1 MRTIKTVTCLLLLV
15 PILSGGCIGKG
26 TVKPTKMYIFHAM
39 RSPQQAETH
48 VKTNNAVIGIERME
62 LAGYLK
68 RPHIITR
75 VDGNEIHL
83 ADFARWAEP
92 LEDGIPKVLAE
103 NLSLLLG
110 TEKVL
115 TAPWKGFVNVDYHVF
130 INVIQL
136 DARFDGEAVLAVRWG
151 VAEGNVKESPFF
163 MKISTYRK
171 PLSGSSYNAVVAAE
185 NSLLEDLSRDVAAEI
200 AGMAAK

>member
-1 MRTIKTVTCLLLLV
+1 MRTVKIVTCLLLLV
-15 PILSGGCIGKG
+15 PILAGGCVGKG
-26 TVKPTKMYIFHAM
+26 TVKPTRMYILHAM
-39 RSPQQAETH
+39 EPLEQAVSPVIAQD
-48 VKTNNAVIGIERME
+48 AVVGVGRLE

-92 LEDGIPKVLAE
+92 LEDGVPKVLAE
-103 NLSLLLG
+103 NLSILLG
-110 TEKVL
+110 TDKVL
-115 TAPWKGFVNVDYHVF
+115 TAPWKSFVNVDYHVHL
-130 INVIQL
+130 NVIQF
-136 DARFDGEAVLAVRWG
+136 DAHPDGDAVLAVRWS
-151 VAEGNVKESPFF
+151 VTEGSVKESPFF

-171 PLSGSSYNAVVAAE
+171 PLSGSSYNAVVTAE

-200 AGMAAK
+200 ARMTGR